1 MATDK
6 KTMAIAREVIAG
18 DWGSGQARVDALRK
32 KGYNPEEIQTEVNRR
47 LCCRE
52 LIIQNIRAWA
62 IKTAAED
69 YRYIFWTEP
78 YGHECAKCHPHGGKN
93 LGWQC
98 IGWVIACWHHGGLP
112 IPCNCGVLDN
122 GTMEKILKAKTD
134 ADALKIAQKALKIKE
149 IKVIR
154 NGGKV
159 IPKEKVQPGDI
170 GGLFTGTE
178 FQHLILL
185 MGDGKVSDSTR
196 CKNKADD
203 IRADRKLAG
212 RYVSRLK
219 VLIRYTGNGLTTPA
233 KKSVDEL
240 AREVIAGGWG
250 SGDSRKLALT
260 QCGYDY
266 NAVQK
271 RVNEI
276 LSPKQEKKA
285 YTGKLPTMKL
295 VKTNAEVIADA
306 IRWAVW
312 IAGDNRFHYGHGK
325 DAHHN
330 GCFFCKTQP
339 KSKKKAGIV
348 DYERTYCC
356 NPFVGAAWAH
366 GGCDQAAMKLCS
378 KGTSWDFHKGRG
390 YDKST
395 LFKNLGKPA
404 KSKLK
409 AGDVLCSDT
418 HVALYIGAGKLVEA
432 GGGDDNVR
440 NSKKWNN
447 SIRVRDLTD
456 KKYASFKRMHRY
468 IGSVNA
474 ASVIIRHGEISNRVA
489 LMQEFLVWYGA
500 LPQGETAD
508 GIYGDKTL
516 AAVKKFQ
523 TDMFGAKEADGLVG
537 PKTIAAMASVKK

>member
-18 DWGSGQARVDALRK
+18 DWGSGQERVDALLK
-32 KGYNPEEIQTEVNRR
+32 KGHDPDAVQAEVNR
-47 LCCRE
+47 LLSCRE

-62 IKTAAED
+62 VKVSAEN

-93 LGWQC
+93 QGWQC

-134 ADALKIAQKALKIKE
+134 AEALKIAQRALKIKE
-149 IKVIR
+149 IKVIW

-159 IPKEKVQPGDI
+159 IPKSQVQPGDI
-170 GGLFTGTE
+170 GGLFTGNE

-185 MGDGKVSDSTR
+185 MGGGKVSDSTR

-203 IRADRKLAG
+203 IRADRNFGG

-240 AREVIAGGWG
+240 AHEVVNGLWG

-266 NAVQK
+266 DAVQK

-276 LSPKQEKKA
+276 LNPQAEKKKYA
-285 YTGKLPTMKL
+285 GELPTMKL

-306 IRWAVW
+306 IRWACW

-330 GCFFCKTQP
+330 GCYFCKTQP

-366 GGCDQAAMKLCS
+366 GGCDQAALKLCS
-378 KGTSWDFHKGRG
+378 KGTSWDFHKGCG

-418 HVALYIGAGKLVEA
+418 HVALYIGGGKLVEA

-447 SIRVRDLTD
+447 SIRVKELTD
-456 KKYASFKRMHRY
+456 KKYASFKRVHRY
-468 IGSVNA
+468 IGAVKAESVL
-474 ASVIIRHGEISNRVA
+474 IRHGEISKRVA
-489 LMQEFLVWYGA
+489 LLQKFLVWYGA

-537 PKTIAAMASVKK
+537 PKTLGAMASVKK

>member
-1 MATDK
+1 MATNK
-6 KTMAIAREVIAG
+6 KTMEIAREAIAG
-18 DWGSGQARVDALRK
+18 DWGSGQKRADALRK
-32 KGYNPEEIQTEVNRR
+32 KGYDPDVVQAEVNR
-47 LCCRE
+47 LLSCRE

-62 IKTAAED
+62 IKVAAED
-69 YRYIFWTEP
+69 YQYVLWTAQ

-93 LGWQC
+93 RGWQC

-122 GTMEKILKAKTD
+122 GTVEKIYRAKTD
-134 ADALKIAQKALKIKE
+134 AEALKIAQKALQIKD

-154 NGGKV
+154 NGGKA
-159 IPKEKVQPGDI
+159 IPKSWVQPGDI
-170 GGLFTGTE
+170 GALFNGSE

-203 IRADRKLAG
+203 IRADRNFSG
-212 RYVSRLK
+212 RYVSKLK
-219 VLIRYTGNGLTTPA
+219 ILIRYTGNGLVKPA
-233 KKSVDEL
+233 AKSVDEL
-240 AREVIAGGWG
+240 AHEVINSLWG

-260 QCGYDY
+260 QCGYNYD
-266 NAVQK
+266 AVQN

-276 LSPKQEKKA
+276 LNPKKEKKG
-285 YTGKLPTMKL
+285 YTGQLPTMKL

-325 DAHHN
+325 EAHHN
-330 GCFFCKTQP
+330 GCYFCKTQP
-339 KSKKKAGIV
+339 KVKKKAGIK

-366 GGCDQAAMKLCS
+366 GGCDQAALKMCQ
-378 KGTSWDFHKGRG
+378 KGTSWDFHKGCG

-395 LFKNLGKPA
+395 LFKNLGKPK
-404 KSKLK
+404 KSNLK

-418 HVALYIGAGKLVEA
+418 HVALYIGGGKLVEA
-432 GGGDDNVR
+432 GGGDDNVK
-440 NSKKWNN
+440 NSKSWNN
-447 SIRVRDLTD
+447 SIRVKELTD
-456 KKYASFKRMHRY
+456 KKYATFKRVHRY
-468 IGSVNA
+468 IGSVKA
-474 ASVIIRHGEISNRVA
+474 DSVLIRHGEISKRVA
-489 LMQEFLVWYGA
+489 LLQEFLVWYGA

-537 PKTIAAMASVKK
+537 PKTLGAMASVKK

>member
-1 MATDK
+1 MATNK
-6 KTMAIAREVIAG
+6 KTMEIAREVIAG
-18 DWGSGQARVDALRK
+18 DWGSGQDRVNALRK
-32 KGYNPEEIQTEVNRR
+32 KGYDPDVVQAEVNR
-47 LCCRE
+47 LLSCRE

-62 IKTAAED
+62 VKVSAEN
-69 YRYIFWTEP
+69 YWYVYWTEP

-93 LGWQC
+93 HGWQC

-122 GTMEKILKAKTD
+122 GTGEKIYKAKTD
-134 ADALKIAQKALKIKE
+134 AEALKIAQKALKLKD

-154 NGGKV
+154 NGGKA
-159 IPKEKVQPGDI
+159 IPKDWVQPGDI
-170 GGLFTGTE
+170 GFLFNGSE

-185 MGDGKVSDSTR
+185 MGGGKVSDSTHG
-196 CKNKADD
+196 KTKADD
-203 IRADRKLAG
+203 IRADRNFSG
-212 RYVSRLK
+212 RYVSKLK
-219 VLIRYTGNGLTTPA
+219 ILIRYTGNGLVKPA
-233 KKSVDEL
+233 AKTVDEL
-240 AREVIAGGWG
+240 AHEVINSLWG

-276 LSPKQEKKA
+276 LNPKKEKQG

-295 VKTNAEVIADA
+295 VKTNAEVTADA

-330 GCFFCKTQP
+330 GCYFCKTQP

-366 GGCDQAAMKLCS
+366 GGCDQAALKLCQ
-378 KGTSWDFHKGRG
+378 KGTSWDFHKGCG

-395 LFKNLGKPA
+395 LFKNLGKPK

-418 HVALYIGAGKLVEA
+418 HVALYIGGGKLVEA
-432 GGGDDNVR
+432 GGGDDNVK
-440 NSKKWNN
+440 NSKSWNN
-447 SIRVRDLTD
+447 SIRVKELTD
-456 KKYASFKRMHRY
+456 KKYATFKRVHRY
-468 IGSVNA
+468 IGSVKA
-474 ASVIIRHGEISNRVA
+474 DSVLIRHGEISKRVA
-489 LMQEFLVWYGA
+489 LLQEFLVWYGA

-537 PKTIAAMASVKK
+537 PKTLGAMASVKK